1 MSLRDERWQ
10 KSAAR
15 GGEAALQDPRWVK
28 SRQAQESWKEANR
41 DYYLAQKRRLA
52 HRPEY
57 LYYRRLKYRIQK
69 NHARQMAD
77 SEDLSTNQNFHE
89 SEEREQIFRGPSDS
103 SGREA
108 AGAEDG
114 AWVDPGS
121 WEVQARIGQSG
132 G

>member
-10 KSAAR
+10 
-15 GGEAALQDPRWVK
+15 ELQDPRWVK

-57 LYYRRLKYRIQK
+57 LQYRRLKYRIQK
-69 NHARQMAD
+69 NHARQMTEQ
-77 SEDLSTNQNFHE
+77 EDLSTTEIFHE
-89 SEEREQIFRGPSDS
+89 SEERRQSFRRSSDS
-103 SGREA
+103 SWGTA

-114 AWVDPGS
+114 AWAHPGP
-121 WEVQARIGQSG
+121 WQIQARVGESG

>member
-10 KSAAR
+10 KM
-15 GGEAALQDPRWVK
+15 QDPRWVK
-28 SRQAQESWKEANR
+28 SRQAQESWKESNR

-57 LYYRRLKYRIQK
+57 LYYRRLKYRTQK
-69 NHARQMAD
+69 DARQMTEQ
-77 SEDLSTNQNFHE
+77 EDLSTTQNFHE
-89 SEEREQIFRGPSDS
+89 SEERRQSIRGPSDS

-108 AGAEDG
+108 SGAEDG

>member
-1 MSLRDERWQ
+1 M
-10 KSAAR
+10 
-15 GGEAALQDPRWVK
+15 QDPRWVK

-57 LYYRRLKYRIQK
+57 LYYRRLKYKIQK

-77 SEDLSTNQNFHE
+77 SEDLSTNQIFHLHE
-89 SEEREQIFRGPSDS
+89 SEERGQIFRGPSDS
-103 SGREA
+103 SGRETS
-108 AGAEDG
+108 GAEDG

-121 WEVQARIGQSG
+121 WEVQARIGEFG

>member
-10 KSAAR
+10 KM
-15 GGEAALQDPRWVK
+15 QDPRWVK
-28 SRQAQESWKEANR
+28 SRQAQESWKESNR

-57 LYYRRLKYRIQK
+57 LHYRRLRYRIQK
-69 NHARQMAD
+69 DARQMAEQ
-77 SEDLSTNQNFHE
+77 EDLSTTQNFHE

-103 SGREA
+103 SGRETS
-108 AGAEDG
+108 GAEDG

>member
-1 MSLRDERWQ
+1 M
-10 KSAAR
+10 
-15 GGEAALQDPRWVK
+15 QDPRWVK
-28 SRQAQESWKEANR
+28 TRRAQESWKEANR
-41 DYYLAQKRRLA
+41 EYYLAQKRRLA

-77 SEDLSTNQNFHE
+77 SEDLSTNQIFHLYE
-89 SEEREQIFRGPSDS
+89 SEERRQIFRGPSDS
-103 SGREA
+103 SGGETS
-108 AGAEDG
+108 GTEDR

-121 WEVQARIGQSG
+121 REVQARIGQSG